1 MKVGL
6 KYFLSRIAIVPNNSR
21 GFTLLEL
28 LIVLTIV
35 GIMAAVAVP
44 SFMAMYN
51 NRKIN
56 DAVASSQGALQEA
69 QREAMRKSKTCS
81 VKLVKIGQK
90 INPTD
95 TTSVTSPVLR
105 GNPESC
111 LITGDRNLK
120 GIVLNH
126 NVTTND
132 DSNEAPWEI
141 TFDYKGRTNAVTNAG
156 TVFFS
161 IPNTQSQE
169 KCITT
174 SQGIGLFRTGK
185 RNGNS
190 CKTTQLD

>member
-1 MKVGL
+1 MKVSQ
-6 KYFLSRIAIVPNNSR
+6 KYFLIQTFLVPNNTR

-28 LIVLTIV
+28 LIVLTLI
-35 GIMAAVAVP
+35 GIMAAIAVP

-51 NRKIN
+51 NSKIS
-56 DAVASSQGALQEA
+56 DAVEEAHGALQEA
-69 QREAMRKSKTCS
+69 QREAMRKSQTCS

-95 TTSVTSPVLR
+95 TTTVTSPVLR

-111 LITGDRNLK
+111 LITGDRTLK
-120 GIVLNH
+120 GLVLNH
-126 NVTTND
+126 SVSNHN
-132 DSNEAPWEI
+132 DSNETPWEI

-161 IPNTQSQE
+161 IPNTPSQE

-174 SQGIGLFRTGK
+174 SQGIGLFRRGK
-185 RNGNS
+185 RDGNS
-190 CKTTQLD
+190 CETTQLE